1 MLSCAQVLSSSLH
14 GLIISDALD
23 VPNRR
28 MIISDNIRSS
38 LKFADYYSA
47 FGLAEPT
54 PLDARLLRGN
64 ESPESLVGDYRR
76 PDVDSRCAEL
86 LRSFPDVV

>member
-1 MLSCAQVLSSSLH
+1 L
-14 GLIISDALD
+14 
-23 VPNRR
+23 
-28 MIISDNIRSS
+28 
-38 LKFADYYSA
+38 A

-54 PLDARLLRGN
+54 PLDARRLRGN

-76 PDVDSRCAEL
+76 PDVDSRCTEL